1 MKTPST
7 SACIYLLVFCIA
19 AGTLSGCGSWFTHK
33 NAQGNKQKEQEK
45 DPATLLNN
53 KTAAI
58 PLDSI
63 ILRTETDVTGGASG
77 YIRYYFDTTK
87 LKYFPDLNAQTI
99 YTNPEYKKALFG
111 WGDDYTVKSTWLYYK
126 GIHYYRFTCS
136 AHERNGKLITAN
148 GIKFIPL
155 ADPSDIKI
163 SPEQAIEIM
172 LAQDYPTRKE
182 EYRTRYLDS
191 LGYIPARM
199 DSILREYP
207 YDFTK
212 DYLPNA
218 KFPWETKN
226 SDKVDVSKHYAY
238 PKPKLIY
245 LASATPE
252 SPLVYRAELQTLRN
266 SWEVYIDAVTGKV
279 LIKYRQ
285 DDHFTCDP
293 IVPENYTADY
303 LYYYDS
309 TSPMPVILFLFVI
322 LVHAQNIGYLLTI
335 CKFFAKADFLTVG

>member
-1 MKTPST
+1 MKKLSPSLYFHFLGL
-7 SACIYLLVFCIA
+7 ALIA
-19 AGTLSGCGSWFTHK
+19 GVLAGCGSWFAGK
-33 NAQGNKQKEQEK
+33 NGQGANQKEQEK
-45 DPATLLNN
+45 DLATPLNN
-53 KTAAI
+53 KTAAM

-63 ILRTETDVTGGASG
+63 ILRTETDMSGGASG

-99 YTNPEYKKALFG
+99 YTKPEYKALFG

-148 GIKFIPL
+148 GIKFLPL
-155 ADPSDIKI
+155 ADPSDVKI

-172 LAQDYPTRKE
+172 LAQDYPSRKE
-182 EYRTRYLDS
+182 EFRARYLDS
-191 LGYIPARM
+191 LGYIPPPM
-199 DSILREYP
+199 DSLLREYP

-226 SDKVDVSKHYAY
+226 SDKVDVTKHYAY

-266 SWEVYIDAVTGKV
+266 SWEVYVDAVTGEV
-279 LIKYRQ
+279 LFKYRQ
-285 DDHFTCDP
+285 DDHFMRP
-293 IVPENYTADY
+293 HNAR
-303 LYYYDS
+303 
-309 TSPMPVILFLFVI
+309 
-322 LVHAQNIGYLLTI
+322 
-335 CKFFAKADFLTVG
+335 